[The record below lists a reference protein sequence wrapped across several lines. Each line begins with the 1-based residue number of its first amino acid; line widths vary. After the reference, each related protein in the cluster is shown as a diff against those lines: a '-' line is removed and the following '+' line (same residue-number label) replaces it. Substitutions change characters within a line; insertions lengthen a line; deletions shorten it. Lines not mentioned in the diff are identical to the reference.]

1 MKKPTSGPFFVG
13 AWAVALAVTSSACRS
28 APTPEEAALKLLQG
42 SWEGEGP
49 GGRASLTI
57 SGKSLHFRARP
68 DFWYETTLTVPAG
81 PDLPQFHAAITRQ
94 SGVEQADVGKV
105 VVSLYKIEGE
115 NLTLGV
121 VDDYAEPPVGTVAGN
136 WDRVTDTFSF
146 KRAEAPAPR

>member
-1 MKKPTSGPFFVG
+1 MG
-13 AWAVALAVTSSACRS
+13 LAVTFAACRS
-28 APTPEEAALKLLQG
+28 ASTPEEAALTVLQG

-57 SGKSLHFRARP
+57 SGNSLHFRARP

-81 PDLPQFHAAITRQ
+81 PDLPQFHAAITKQ

-121 VDDYAEPPVGTVAGN
+121 VDDYAEPPASTVPGN

-146 KRAEAPAPR
+146 KRAPAPP